1 MKISQFEN
9 ILLVFAATIVFGCQD
24 KIDLNLPEGEERLV
38 VEGWITGEYPSHF
51 VRLSYSAPYF
61 SNSHPPAAEG
71 ATVILENDL
80 GNEQILDETE
90 PGVYEIAGQGEVG
103 RKYRLRI
110 HLPKGEAYLSKYELL
125 RPPVPIDSIYYKL
138 SKRPPIPQLDE
149 TPDQIY
155 DVYIDT
161 HEPAGRGD
169 FYRWRSFRNG
179 IEAQRPY
186 DIVVI
191 SDYYVDGVPVKEFNV
206 TDMLYAQG
214 DTVEI
219 VQERIS
225 AAAYEFLAT
234 LWSQTAQVGGPFD
247 TPPVPI
253 KSNIENLTNPD
264 KPALGFFGAAGVSHA
279 QIIVGEE

>member
-1 MKISQFEN
+1 MKSFLN
-9 ILLVFAATIVFGCQD
+9 TLVVLSTLVFISCQD
-24 KIDLNLPEGEERLV
+24 KIDLELPEGDQYLV
-38 VEGWITGEYPSHF
+38 VEGWITEMYPSHF
-51 VRLSYSAPYF
+51 VRLTYSSSYF
-61 SNSHPPAAEG
+61 SNNKPPAVEG
-71 ATVILENDL
+71 ATVILENDQ
-80 GNEQILDETE
+80 GEEKIFNETE
-90 PGVYEIAGQGEVG
+90 PGVYEIEGQGEVG

-110 HLPKGEAYLSKYELL
+110 HLPKGETYISQYELL
-125 RPPVPIDSIYYKL
+125 RSPVPIDSIYYKL
-138 SKRPPIPQLDE
+138 SNRPPIAQLGE
-149 TPDQIY
+149 TSDQIY
-155 DVYIDT
+155 DVFIDT
-161 HEPAGRGD
+161 YEPAGRGD

-206 TDMLYAQG
+206 TDILYAEG

-225 AAAYEFLAT
+225 AAAYEFLTT

-253 KSNIENLTNPD
+253 KSNIENITNPH
-264 KPALGFFGAAGVSHA
+264 KPALGFFGAAGVSRA
-279 QIIVGEE
+279 QVIIGQQ